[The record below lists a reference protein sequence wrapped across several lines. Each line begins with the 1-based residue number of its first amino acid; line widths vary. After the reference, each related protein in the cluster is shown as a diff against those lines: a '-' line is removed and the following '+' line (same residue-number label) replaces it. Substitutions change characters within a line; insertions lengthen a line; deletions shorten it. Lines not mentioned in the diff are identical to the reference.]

1 MKINLIMYILKIL
14 TDLCAIEER
23 IRIKNKFANVAYN
36 VLVVKKFGKNKKK
49 CSIINGKQSVKLKSG
64 SISFKRYFKQLPA
77 LFKIYADF
85 ECILKEVKSNDKNNS
100 SYTKN
105 IRTTFLAVLLIKL
118 FVLIINLTKELFFT
132 EEKMLLTN
140 LLIQFLKSMIIV
152 IK

>member
-1 MKINLIMYILKIL
+1 MKISLIMYISKIL
-14 TDLCAIEER
+14 TDLCAIKER
-23 IRIKNKFANVAYN
+23 IRIKNKFANVVYN
-36 VLVVKKFGKNKKK
+36 VLVVKKFGKNKKN

-64 SISFKRYFKQLPA
+64 SIYFKQLPA

-85 ECILKEVKSNDKNNS
+85 ECILKGVKSNDKNNG

-105 IRTTFLAVLLIKL
+105 IRITFLAVLLIKL
-118 FVLIINLTKELFFT
+118 FVLIRNLARDLFFT

-140 LLIQFLKSMIIV
+140 LLIKFLKSMIIV